1 MPKEAASL
9 FELSIAT
16 RHITARRRQTLLS
29 VTAVA
34 LAVSISIIFTSLANG
49 QQQLLTGIVIEK
61 LPHVTVTPR
70 QGDDYIHLY
79 KSLLDKVRSMSGVK
93 SQAVSLSTTA
103 TFSYKD
109 RSKNVLLRGV
119 VPADEDQILKIS
131 PGMVQGDFYG
141 VLARRGAAIG
151 QTLADDLNIK
161 LGDKVLATFP
171 KAVPVELSV
180 VGIFNTGT
188 PLDEA
193 VAFVSLSTAREFL
206 DEGDVI
212 NSVEIQL
219 YDIDQAGDAALEISD
234 LGYRA
239 RSWQETNPEIQRT
252 ITIGGF
258 FTRLSILLAMVVA
271 FFGIANIMNLL
282 VVEKTKE
289 IGMLISMGATR
300 ANIRNIFILES
311 GLLGLIG
318 ALAGCA
324 MGLIATLSLGNLRFE
339 IAAGGREIT
348 TIPLALNPWDFAAF
362 TFLAL
367 SLSIAAG
374 AYPARKASQL
384 DPVIAL
390 KGG

>member
-1 MPKEAASL
+1 M
-9 FELSIAT
+9 
-16 RHITARRRQTLLS
+16 
-29 VTAVA
+29 A

-49 QQQLLTGIVIEK
+49 QQQLLTSIVVEK
-61 LPHVTVTPR
+61 LPHVTITPK
-70 QGDDYIHLY
+70 QGEDYIHLY
-79 KSLLDKVRSMSGVK
+79 KSLLDKVRAMSSVK
-93 SQAVSLSTTA
+93 SQAVSLSATA

-109 RSKNVLLRGV
+109 RSKNVLLRGI

-131 PGMVQGDFYG
+131 PDMVKGDFYG
-141 VLARRGAAIG
+141 VLAGRSAVIG

-161 LGDKVLATFP
+161 LGTKVLATFP
-171 KAVPVELSV
+171 RSRPVELNV

-188 PLDEA
+188 PLDDT

-206 DEGDVI
+206 DKGDVI
-212 NSVEIQL
+212 NSVEIQV
-219 YDIDQAGDAALEISD
+219 YDINQAQDAAQEISA

-239 RSWQETNPEIQRT
+239 RSWQETSPEIQRT

-289 IGMLISMGATR
+289 IGMLMSMGATR
-300 ANIRNIFILES
+300 SNIRNIFILES

-324 MGLIATLSLGNLRFE
+324 LGLVATLALGNLRFE

-367 SLSIAAG
+367 CLSMVAG

>member
-1 MPKEAASL
+1 M
-9 FELSIAT
+9 
-16 RHITARRRQTLLS
+16 
-29 VTAVA
+29 
-34 LAVSISIIFTSLANG
+34 
-49 QQQLLTGIVIEK
+49 
-61 LPHVTVTPR
+61 TVTPR
-70 QGDDYIHLY
+70 QGEDYIHLY
-79 KSLLDKVRSMSGVK
+79 KSLLDKVRAMSGVK
-93 SQAVSLSTTA
+93 SQAVSLSATA

-109 RSKNVLLRGV
+109 RSKNVLLRGI

-131 PGMVQGDFYG
+131 PDMVKGDFYG
-141 VLARRGAAIG
+141 VLAGRSASIG
-151 QTLADDLNIK
+151 QTLADDLKIK
-161 LGDKVLATFP
+161 LGDRVLATFP
-171 KAVPVELSV
+171 KARPVELNI
-180 VGIFNTGT
+180 VGIFSTGT
-188 PLDEA
+188 PLDET

-206 DEGDVI
+206 DKGDVI

-219 YDIDQAGDAALEISD
+219 NDINQAGDTAQEISA

-239 RSWQETNPEIQRT
+239 KSWQETSPEIQRT

-282 VVEKTKE
+282 VVEKTRE
-289 IGMLISMGATR
+289 IGMLMSMGATR
-300 ANIRNIFILES
+300 SNIRNIFILES

-318 ALAGCA
+318 ALAGCTL
-324 MGLIATLSLGNLRFE
+324 GLIATLALGSLRFE

-367 SLSIAAG
+367 SLSIVAG